1 MDDVTLICDIAQA
14 KPEALSELYDRYGR
28 LVFSLAYAIIR
39 DRAVAEE
46 ITQDVFVRVWQR
58 ASTYRPEQAKVSTWL
73 TAITRHHAI
82 DVLRRRNAR
91 PEANSVGWDELPP
104 QALAAHDLDDHAEQ
118 ALLSERLR
126 AALVV
131 LPADQQQALALAFL
145 HGYTQQQIAEL
156 LGQPLGTI
164 KTRIRTAMQKVRQK
178 LRTEQP
184 FGDPSAGATGAYGTE
199 ENE

>member
-1 MDDVTLICDIAQA
+1 MDDVTLIGNIAHA
-14 KPEALSELYDRYGR
+14 KPEALGELYDRYGR
-28 LVFSLAYAIIR
+28 LVFSQAYAIIA
-39 DRAVAEE
+39 DRAAAEE

-58 ASTYRPEQAKVSTWL
+58 ASTYRPDQAKVSTWL

-104 QALAAHDLDDHAEQ
+104 PALAARDLEDHAEQ
-118 ALLSERLR
+118 TLLGERLR
-126 AALVV
+126 AAVAA

-156 LGQPLGTI
+156 LRQPLGTI
-164 KTRIRTAMQKVRQK
+164 KTRIRTAMQKLRQK
-178 LRTEQP
+178 LLTEQP
-184 FGDPSAGATGAYGTE
+184 FGDPSERAASAYRKE

>member
-1 MDDVTLICDIAQA
+1 MDDVTLIRDIAQA
-14 KPEALSELYDRYGR
+14 KPEALGRLYDRYSR
-28 LVFSLAYAIIR
+28 LVFSLAYAIIA

-58 ASTYRPEQAKVSTWL
+58 AITYHPEQAQVSTWL

-91 PEANSVGWDELPP
+91 PEANSVGWDDLPP
-104 QALAAHDLDDHAEQ
+104 QALAAHDLEDHAEQ
-118 ALLSERLR
+118 SLLGERLR
-126 AALVV
+126 AALAD
-131 LPADQQQALALAFL
+131 LPADQQQALTLAFL

-156 LGQPLGTI
+156 LRQPLGTI
-164 KTRIRTAMQKVRQK
+164 KTRIRAAMQKLRQK
-178 LRTEQP
+178 LLTEQP
-184 FGDPSAGATGAYGTE
+184 PEDPSARAASAYRKE